1 MVIGGT
7 DTATVAEKVA
17 RVQERVRAAAERAGR
32 DPASIRIV
40 GVTKTLPPDAN
51 ATVEAAWA
59 AGLRDFGENRVQD
72 AAKKVSGLFTGVLE
86 AGATLH
92 LIGHLQTN
100 KARDAVRLFSLIHS
114 VDRPGLVD
122 ALQRRAEREG
132 KRQDILL
139 QVNVAREEQKHG
151 CAPEEAE
158 ALLRHAAAQPNL
170 HVRGLMTIAPLVDD
184 PEETRPVFAAL
195 RSLRDQLQEATGIA
209 LPELSMGMT
218 NDYEVAIEE
227 GATIIRVGRAIF
239 G

>member
-1 MVIGGT
+1 MLTGETG
-7 DTATVAEKVA
+7 TATVAANVEQVRK
-17 RVQERVRAAAERAGR
+17 RVRAAAERAGR
-32 DPASIRIV
+32 DPDLIRIV
-40 GVTKTLPPDAN
+40 GVTKTLAADAN
-51 ATVEAAWA
+51 DIVVQAFA

-72 AAKKVSGLFTGVLE
+72 AARKVSAALKPALE
-86 AGATLH
+86 AGAHFH

-114 VDRPGLVD
+114 VDRTGLVD

-151 CAPEEAE
+151 CAPEDAE
-158 ALLRHAAAQPNL
+158 GLLEYAAQQPNL
-170 HVRGLMTIAPLVDD
+170 RVRGLMTIAPLVDN
-184 PEETRPVFAAL
+184 PEATRPVFAAL
-195 RSLRDQLQEATGIA
+195 RDLRDRLKASTGID